1 MNLKTVELNEG
12 LVSLGQ
18 LEEVSGEK
26 LNGFVFCGSALEEVH
41 LPSTL
46 KVLEISTFA
55 ECKHL
60 ERVMFSEGLKE
71 IRSAAFC

>member
-46 KVLEISTFA
+46 KVLETATFSDCA
-55 ECKHL
+55 YLK
-60 ERVMFSEGLKE
+60 RVTFSEGLEKIE
-71 IRSAAFC
+71 IDVF